1 MADPQREIAEDPSD
15 RREEARR
22 WVRRKRIFYT
32 IVGIYLS
39 LSLMWFAIDLLDDSS
54 GYWFYWPMLG
64 TGLGVLVTG
73 VVLGGVGGLFGRDWE
88 RRQVREV
95 PRRAG
100 RPGDRTRCPVLRS
113 RKTWRPSDEVAHER
127 PSKEEGLLRT
137 VKDVR
142 DMRETSATTRRARRE
157 ADRGPGR
164 PRRRWLR
171 RLAAGVV
178 VVALLVVG
186 VYAWAWASLDRSSIA
201 RAMLWREA
209 DVGDQYRFPAR
220 TIPAGDEA
228 SPLPAG
234 DEIDPPAP
242 PSGAED
248 DRAFDEFLRG
258 TGTLGFVV
266 LDDDLLVYERYFGGA
281 DRQTRQT
288 SFSVAKSF
296 LSTLI
301 GIAIDEGLI
310 GSVTDPVT
318 EYLPEL
324 SERDP
329 RFERITLRDL
339 LTMSSGIRYEEQS
352 LPLPWGDDVDTY
364 YGTDLRDL
372 GLSATQIVRPPG
384 QEWLYNNYN
393 PLLLGLVLERATG
406 TSVSDYMAT
415 KLWQPLGAEADAT
428 WSLDS
433 EGSGF
438 EKMESGLNATP
449 VDYARFGELFLL
461 AGEWNGQRIVSED
474 WVREA
479 TAADVTTDPAG
490 HYQYFWWI
498 DTQRPDR
505 FYALG
510 NFGQYIYVAPDAG
523 AVIVRNGRDW
533 GVENDTWLSVFREVA
548 DQLVERS

>member
-1 MADPQREIAEDPSD
+1 
-15 RREEARR
+15 
-22 WVRRKRIFYT
+22 
-32 IVGIYLS
+32 
-39 LSLMWFAIDLLDDSS
+39 
-54 GYWFYWPMLG
+54 
-64 TGLGVLVTG
+64 
-73 VVLGGVGGLFGRDWE
+73 
-88 RRQVREV
+88 
-95 PRRAG
+95 
-100 RPGDRTRCPVLRS
+100 
-113 RKTWRPSDEVAHER
+113 
-127 PSKEEGLLRT
+127 
-137 VKDVR
+137 
-142 DMRETSATTRRARRE
+142 
-157 ADRGPGR
+157 
-164 PRRRWLR
+164 
-171 RLAAGVV
+171 

-234 DEIDPPAP
+234 VEIDPPAP

-296 LSTLI
+296 VSTLI

-438 EKMESGLNATP
+438 EKLESGLNATP

-533 GVENDTWLSVFREVA
+533 GVENDRWLSVFREVA
-548 DQLVERS
+548 DHLVERS

>member
-1 MADPQREIAEDPSD
+1 
-15 RREEARR
+15 
-22 WVRRKRIFYT
+22 
-32 IVGIYLS
+32 
-39 LSLMWFAIDLLDDSS
+39 
-54 GYWFYWPMLG
+54 
-64 TGLGVLVTG
+64 
-73 VVLGGVGGLFGRDWE
+73 
-88 RRQVREV
+88 
-95 PRRAG
+95 
-100 RPGDRTRCPVLRS
+100 
-113 RKTWRPSDEVAHER
+113 
-127 PSKEEGLLRT
+127 
-137 VKDVR
+137 
-142 DMRETSATTRRARRE
+142 MRETSATTRRARRE

-339 LTMSSGIRYEEQS
+339 LTMSSGVRYEEQG

-428 WSLDS
+428 WNLDS

-438 EKMESGLNATP
+438 EKLESGLNATP
-449 VDYARFGELFLL
+449 ADYARFGELFLH

>member
-1 MADPQREIAEDPSD
+1 
-15 RREEARR
+15 
-22 WVRRKRIFYT
+22 
-32 IVGIYLS
+32 
-39 LSLMWFAIDLLDDSS
+39 
-54 GYWFYWPMLG
+54 
-64 TGLGVLVTG
+64 
-73 VVLGGVGGLFGRDWE
+73 
-88 RRQVREV
+88 
-95 PRRAG
+95 
-100 RPGDRTRCPVLRS
+100 
-113 RKTWRPSDEVAHER
+113 
-127 PSKEEGLLRT
+127 
-137 VKDVR
+137 
-142 DMRETSATTRRARRE
+142 MRETSATTSRARRE
-157 ADRGPGR
+157 ADGGPGR

-234 DEIDPPAP
+234 VEIDPPAP

-248 DRAFDEFLRG
+248 DRAFDAFLRG

-266 LDDDLLVYERYFGGA
+266 LEDDLLVYERYFGGA

-296 LSTLI
+296 VSTLI

-406 TSVSDYMAT
+406 TSVSGYMAT
-415 KLWQPLGAEADAT
+415 KLWQPLGAEAGAT

>member
-1 MADPQREIAEDPSD
+1 
-15 RREEARR
+15 
-22 WVRRKRIFYT
+22 
-32 IVGIYLS
+32 
-39 LSLMWFAIDLLDDSS
+39 
-54 GYWFYWPMLG
+54 
-64 TGLGVLVTG
+64 
-73 VVLGGVGGLFGRDWE
+73 
-88 RRQVREV
+88 
-95 PRRAG
+95 
-100 RPGDRTRCPVLRS
+100 
-113 RKTWRPSDEVAHER
+113 
-127 PSKEEGLLRT
+127 
-137 VKDVR
+137 
-142 DMRETSATTRRARRE
+142 MRETSATTRRARRE

-242 PSGAED
+242 PSSAED

-266 LDDDLLVYERYFGGA
+266 LDDDQLVYERYFGGA
-281 DRQTRQT
+281 DRRTRQT

-310 GSVTDPVT
+310 GGVTDPVT
-318 EYLPEL
+318 QYLPEL

-329 RFERITLRDL
+329 RFERITLRHL

-449 VDYARFGELFLL
+449 VDYARLGELFLH

>member
-1 MADPQREIAEDPSD
+1 
-15 RREEARR
+15 
-22 WVRRKRIFYT
+22 
-32 IVGIYLS
+32 
-39 LSLMWFAIDLLDDSS
+39 
-54 GYWFYWPMLG
+54 
-64 TGLGVLVTG
+64 
-73 VVLGGVGGLFGRDWE
+73 
-88 RRQVREV
+88 
-95 PRRAG
+95 
-100 RPGDRTRCPVLRS
+100 
-113 RKTWRPSDEVAHER
+113 
-127 PSKEEGLLRT
+127 
-137 VKDVR
+137 
-142 DMRETSATTRRARRE
+142 MRETSATTRRARRE

-171 RLAAGVV
+171 RLGAGVV

-186 VYAWAWASLDRSSIA
+186 AYAWAWASLDRSSIA

-234 DEIDPPAP
+234 VEIDPPAP

-266 LDDDLLVYERYFGGA
+266 VDDDLLVYERYFGGA
-281 DRQTRQT
+281 DRHTRQT

-296 LSTLI
+296 VSTLI

-384 QEWLYNNYN
+384 QEWLYNKYH
-393 PLLLGLVLERATG
+393 PLLLGMVLERATG
-406 TSVSDYMAT
+406 MSVSDYMAT

-428 WSLDS
+428 WNLDS
-433 EGSGF
+433 EASGF

-449 VDYARFGELFLL
+449 VDYARFGELFLH
-461 AGEWNGQRIVSED
+461 AGEWNGQRIVSQD

-533 GVENDTWLSVFREVA
+533 GVENDTWLSVFRQVA